1 MKSIR
6 IRKVF
11 VGGIPDD
18 LEIVIRTE
26 PESIGGGGRLSN
38 IIRYQCWTDKLG
50 NLFFANM
57 TNVSF

>member
-1 MKSIR
+1 MKGNKEEDSFSMESIR

-11 VGGIPDD
+11 VGEIPDD

-38 IIRYQCWTDKLG
+38 IIRYQC
-50 NLFFANM
+50 
-57 TNVSF
+57 

>member
-1 MKSIR
+1 MESIR

-11 VGGIPDD
+11 VGEIPDD

-38 IIRYQCWTDKLG
+38 IIRYQCWTDKLEIF
-50 NLFFANM
+50 LASM
-57 TNVSF
+57 TNGFFN